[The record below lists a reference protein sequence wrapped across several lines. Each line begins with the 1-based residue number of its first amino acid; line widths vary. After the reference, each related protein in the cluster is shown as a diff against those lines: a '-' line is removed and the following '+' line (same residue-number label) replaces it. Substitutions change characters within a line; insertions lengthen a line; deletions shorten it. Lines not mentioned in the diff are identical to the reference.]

1 MDITLAL
8 LDELKHV
15 KITKPLEKA
24 DWLKFKTAQF
34 HIGSNNPKY
43 IKELAIEICKFSLI
57 ITFVPLP
64 LHSSVIVSHLYRRE
78 NIYVR
83 YLEAFKPMS
92 DEKQFRWDVLVCKVE
107 Q

>member
-8 LDELKHV
+8 QEELKHI
-15 KITKPLEKA
+15 KITKPLDKA
-24 DWLKFKTAQF
+24 DWLKFETKQF
-34 HIGSNNPKY
+34 NIGDPKY
-43 IKELAIEICKFSLI
+43 VKELAVEICRFSLV

-64 LHSSVIVSHLYRRE
+64 LHSSMIVSHLYRRD
-78 NIYVR
+78 NIYVM
-83 YLEAFKPMS
+83 YLEEFKPMS